1 MLHEDVCVLRM
12 RNVPKF
18 SSSFCVWLISRLIFA
33 SQIQKISHHSQWI
46 LTMGRI
52 SSTSLHSTPLLVLL
66 LLLLILLF
74 PLLIFQPGENDV
86 DDDFAD
92 AADADEVATKFLLAA
107 PTN

>member
-1 MLHEDVCVLRM
+1 MDTDDGTH
-12 RNVPKF
+12 F
-18 SSSFCVWLISRLIFA
+18 
-33 SQIQKISHHSQWI
+33 
-46 LTMGRI
+46 
-52 SSTSLHSTPLLVLL
+52 LHSTPLHSSPLLVLL

-74 PLLIFQPGENDV
+74 PLLIFQPRENDV